1 MGFSISALFKS
12 IRFLFYSSEL
22 SWGPKYPVQM
32 RALLLWWA
40 LGKHNTKPALN
51 NLAVFVSEPVRLS
64 HTGTCLRG
72 AHYRWA
78 YYGGNNAI
86 FTASSTLP
94 ERQMQSGVLLECRWA
109 LVAAFHCRHLPFAYL
124 ALLVAL
130 GLVLFFPVQR
140 GVSEVCTSALEGEW
154 NLKKRK

>member
-1 MGFSISALFKS
+1 
-12 IRFLFYSSEL
+12 
-22 SWGPKYPVQM
+22 M

-40 LGKHNTKPALN
+40 LGKHTTKPALN

-94 ERQMQSGVLLECRWA
+94 ERQMQSGVPLECRWA

-124 ALLVAL
+124 ALLLAL
-130 GLVLFFPVQR
+130 GLVLFFPAQR